1 MRVVIASDKFKGFA
15 SARDISERIAAEVGR
30 ARPDVE
36 IDVVPVADGGQGTID
51 ALAPFGTRIE
61 MHATESAWR
70 EPVTA
75 RSLWFDDEAW
85 IETAETA
92 GAGSRTGPDASL
104 DASSFGTGVILAGIR
119 GARTTVVGIGGTLSS
134 DGGTG
139 LARAFGWRFVKDD
152 GRDIGHGARGL
163 IDLHAILAPPD
174 LPMSSMVAAWD
185 VAAPLLGLKGT
196 ARSYA
201 SQKGADDAAVRIIET
216 GLERLADVVH
226 RELGVDLTELPG
238 AGAGGGIGAGLAAF
252 LGARLESGFGL
263 VAGRLGLASTIS
275 GSHLVITGEG
285 SFDDQSLE
293 GKAPVGVLDIALQQG
308 VPCALVAGRITADPH
323 GRGFQAAAT
332 LVDGLEAAVRE
343 ILLRF

>member
-15 SARDISERIAAEVGR
+15 SAREISERIAAEVRR
-30 ARPDVE
+30 ARPDAEVH
-36 IDVVPVADGGQGTID
+36 VVPVADGGQGTID
-51 ALAPFGTRIE
+51 ALAPFGTQVEI
-61 MHATESAWR
+61 HATESAWR

-75 RSLWFDDEAW
+75 RSLWFDHEAW

-92 GAGSRTGPDASL
+92 GKGSRSGPDASL
-104 DASSFGTGVILAGIR
+104 DATSLGTGLVLAEVA
-119 GARTTVVGIGGTLSS
+119 GARRTVVGIGGTLTS

-139 LARAFGWRFVKDD
+139 LARAFGWRFLQRD

-163 IDLHAILAPPD
+163 IDLHAIVAPPD
-174 LPMSSMVAAWD
+174 LAKSSMVAAYD
-185 VAAPLLGLKGT
+185 VAAPLLGPRGT
-196 ARSYA
+196 ARCYA
-201 SQKGADDAAVRIIET
+201 PQKGADDAAVQVIET

-226 RELGVDLTELPG
+226 RELGVDLTGLPG
-238 AGAGGGIGAGLAAF
+238 AGAGGGVAAGLAAF
-252 LGARLESGFGL
+252 LGARLGSGFGL
-263 VAGRLGLASTIS
+263 VAVRLGLASTIA

-308 VPCALVAGRITADPH
+308 VPCALIAGRITADPWR
-323 GRGFQAAAT
+323 RGFQAAAT
-332 LVDGLEAAVRE
+332 LADGLEAAVSE